1 MCGKSAWGKKKCI
14 ARAEQYRKGRA
25 WRRESVTITST
36 RIMAAFCHCAAIL
49 SRLLL
54 RLLLAANAARLIA
67 ATVEAKIHVPPT
79 SVPSIYLSLSSSAL
93 LSRAETEI
101 ALIKCALHCSA
112 ASASTSTSGWRAL
125 TDSPPPAI
133 AFSSLKSS
141 SCFLLPLY
149 TPPPPPHTSLM
160 YRYNGLRL
168 IGFIQ
173 LQVKWTGRPTWPADD
188 KIVQANELFL
198 IIDRNP
204 ASLSPPPSVATEV
217 QRLVQIPPVPRPVIH
232 LTQSLNQFVTVL
244 WLSCC
249 CYCWFVRSL
258 LWQIAWN

>member
-1 MCGKSAWGKKKCI
+1 
-14 ARAEQYRKGRA
+14 
-25 WRRESVTITST
+25 
-36 RIMAAFCHCAAIL
+36 MAAFCHCAAIL

-79 SVPSIYLSLSSSAL
+79 SVPSISLPLSLSLSRSSSAL

-112 ASASTSTSGWRAL
+112 ASHRAL

-133 AFSSLKSS
+133 AFSSVKSS
-141 SCFLLPLY
+141 SCFLYITSIYPTLP
-149 TPPPPPHTSLM
+149 PALM

-173 LQVKWTGRPTWPADD
+173 LQV
-188 KIVQANELFL
+188 
-198 IIDRNP
+198 
-204 ASLSPPPSVATEV
+204 
-217 QRLVQIPPVPRPVIH
+217 
-232 LTQSLNQFVTVL
+232 
-244 WLSCC
+244 
-249 CYCWFVRSL
+249 Y
-258 LWQIAWN
+258 